1 MHVVNMRSF
10 CVDCRAIARRMGG
23 WAYKESAKVMK
34 IAVCTGNKSPEVVD
48 AVDVAVGGLEK
59 DRQDGIREMDKI
71 IVRGLSID
79 GEEEH
84 LGCYKS

>member
-1 MHVVNMRSF
+1 MEVP
-10 CVDCRAIARRMGG
+10 
-23 WAYKESAKVMK
+23 
-34 IAVCTGNKSPEVVD
+34 VCIGNESPEVVD
-48 AVDVAVGGLEK
+48 TVDAVVGGLEK